1 MSGRGC
7 RRVGPPRGEEGFVEV
22 NVKRGSSQRGLLWVC
37 GAGPRSSAA
46 LPGCPVVVGIA
57 CPTQPRGRR
66 SSASPL
72 RRRRGPE
79 VCPQAGGCD
88 AELSPSPPHSRCCPS
103 QRRQGGGDSALCDRA
118 AHGAAPR
125 AVPQRRPSAFCG
137 AVRRCEAPRERFP
150 IAPFVNSVLSARFS
164 SCPAKSALQ
173 QPIWLEYLHNAKL
186 SCEM

>member
-22 NVKRGSSQRGLLWVC
+22 NGKRGSSQRGLLWVC

-79 VCPQAGGCD
+79 VCPQPGGCD

-103 QRRQGGGDSALCDRA
+103 QRREGGGDSALCDRA